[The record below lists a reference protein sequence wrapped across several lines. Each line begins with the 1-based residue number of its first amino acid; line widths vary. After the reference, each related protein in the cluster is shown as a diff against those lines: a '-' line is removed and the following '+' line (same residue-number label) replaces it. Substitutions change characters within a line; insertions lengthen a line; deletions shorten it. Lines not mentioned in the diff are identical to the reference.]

1 MRRRIVVLLKKLM
14 LTISATWIYVLLYY
28 LNRILSLK
36 SSNIKAV
43 IFNYISNSPVKF
55 CILIIGTLIMG
66 ITPIIMS
73 MRRASED
80 FEKAELLELEDNS
93 FVPSYLGYFFISI
106 NADNYLTMI
115 SFYIIILLFMYFAGV
130 EYFNPIFLLLHY
142 HIYKVQSDNGVQFIL
157 ILKYK
162 QGVVRKSAALNNL
175 KLHRINNLTYIGKK
189 E

>member
-1 MRRRIVVLLKKLM
+1 
-14 LTISATWIYVLLYY
+14 
-28 LNRILSLK
+28 
-36 SSNIKAV
+36 
-43 IFNYISNSPVKF
+43 
-55 CILIIGTLIMG
+55 
-66 ITPIIMS
+66 
-73 MRRASED
+73 
-80 FEKAELLELEDNS
+80 
-93 FVPSYLGYFFISI
+93 
-106 NADNYLTMI
+106 
-115 SFYIIILLFMYFAGV
+115 MYFAGV